1 MVLSP
6 LLSLYLV
13 FTQASQRHHH
23 RQYHHVI
30 LSEHLHRRCTF
41 APRHGFRSIPSET
54 LSTQAQAPHTTSSTY
69 TERLWPPKN
78 GESKPLASNDS
89 SDVQGG
95 EDTNQTTTIE
105 TEVESSEGSREV
117 PRSQAASPRHTNT
130 EQVLAR
136 VNLEK
141 ALWMQ
146 ARRKCFSA

>member
-1 MVLSP
+1 MDFARSHQRRFRRKLK
-6 LLSLYLV
+6 LLIPRRRH
-13 FTQASQRHHH
+13 TQNGS
-23 RQYHHVI
+23 
-30 LSEHLHRRCTF
+30 
-41 APRHGFRSIPSET
+41 G
-54 LSTQAQAPHTTSSTY
+54 
-69 TERLWPPKN
+69 PPKN

-95 EDTNQTTTIE
+95 KDTNQTTTIE